1 MQPAIEIFYHGGAR
15 PSGTE
20 QPMNPDFIEEEPK
33 QKRKGRRGC
42 PQAASLS
49 YGSYI
54 IMRAISESRES

>member
-1 MQPAIEIFYHGGAR
+1 
-15 PSGTE
+15 
-20 QPMNPDFIEEEPK
+20 MNPDFIEEEPK